1 MKKIL
6 TFIIVGVFFLGLVFS
21 ISFIQADPPEPP
33 ESFPTRI
40 LIEDET
46 SIGNL
51 VGENFEDDDIL
62 VENVLLNREEEFT
75 IITFKEQGSVNIK
88 GKEFNNILSD
98 SEITIDCEGNI
109 LEANLIIDEVGGE
122 YTLKSPAKTFIFHAP
137 ANSRVFKEKGKPPK
151 IFLSE
156 NSNITLIPENK
167 EEIIYSGKYF
177 NVADNQIYNFGGGGR
192 VEVTTFKNDIVKI
205 SGKSALTLQGVQH
218 LLYEGNLNF
227 YYDENF
233 DASQHQGENYFNYGK
248 NKISLGGKG
257 FRSSLQ
263 EDTEIFKEL
272 IKNKYS
278 DIRRRGELEFI
289 LDGGDIE
296 ISKVSPEN
304 HPLALD
310 VKSSGKIK
318 INNGNWILEADGKDI
333 YANIEP
339 NSQFSLSSDMQV
351 NYQTESGK
359 NKIYELDSRS
369 TYKEYLSD
377 EKRQKIELEI
387 NELNRLKHEKYVEI
401 DFLLNDPEGKKF
413 KDELNEKEKKL
424 SEVYRMYREYMVVWG
439 NAKAEETSKE
449 EIKAIS
455 DLIEEA
461 EAEAESLESE
471 IIILQE
477 NPINKKIMTLE
488 VEINNMEWT
497 ISDLQRKISSGN
509 IKAGIWGQTLSS
521 QDTDTE
527 VSYSEFIEGFPV
539 IKNVDVKA
547 YYGYEEDPETG
558 EYNFG
563 RYSSPRTYEP
573 NLDILD
579 LEVDSRY
586 QTCADTQVELYS
598 LWQLQELEK
607 GNIDSVEFK
616 ISNGQTLKYNSDG
629 TYTVW
634 SQSANKVITK
644 KFSIE
649 DTREKFDEWVTNVQ
663 IYSNTGSLRGN
674 LKKIKEIDDLKAG
687 DLITLHPDPQT
698 GYGHT
703 KAIKRVLRIP
713 PTEDGEI
720 YYQLFAGSDPA
731 IDPRIYS
738 NLMSKEELLYQIQYE
753 DAVALTWK

>member
-6 TFIIVGVFFLGLVFS
+6 IFIMVGVFFLGLIFS
-21 ISFIQADPPEPP
+21 VSLIQADPPEPP
-33 ESFPTRI
+33 EPYPARI

-46 SIGNL
+46 NIGNL
-51 VGENFEDDDIL
+51 VGEDLEDDDIL
-62 VENVLLNREEEFT
+62 VKNVLIDRGEKFT

-98 SEITIDCEGNI
+98 SEIKIDSEGNI

-122 YTLKSPAKTFIFHAP
+122 YTLKSPSKTFIFHAP

-156 NSNITLIPENK
+156 ESNINLIPENK
-167 EEIIYSGKYF
+167 EEIVYSGKSF
-177 NVADNQIYNFGGGGR
+177 NVGDNYIYNFGGEER
-192 VEVTTFKNDIVKI
+192 VDVTTFKNDIIKI
-205 SGKSALTLQGVQH
+205 SGKSALTLQGIEH
-218 LLYEGNLNF
+218 LTYGGDLNF
-227 YYDENF
+227 YYDGNF

-248 NKISLGGKG
+248 DKISLGGKG

-278 DIRRRGELEFI
+278 DIRRRGKLEFI

-296 ISKVSPEN
+296 ISKVSPDN
-304 HPLALD
+304 SPLALD
-310 VKSSGKIK
+310 IKSSGKIK
-318 INNGNWILEADGKDI
+318 INNGDWVLEADGKDI
-333 YANIEP
+333 YANIES

-351 NYQTESGK
+351 NYQTENGK
-359 NKIYELDSRS
+359 NKIYELDSRT
-369 TYKEYLSD
+369 TYKESLSD
-377 EKRQKIELEI
+377 EKRQKIQLEI
-387 NELNRLKHEKYVEI
+387 NGLNTLKHEKYVKIES
-401 DFLLNDPEGKKF
+401 LLNDPEGKKF
-413 KDELNEKEKKL
+413 KDELYKKEIKL
-424 SEVYRMYREYMVVWG
+424 AEAYERYRGYVDILG
-439 NAKAEETSKE
+439 DAEAEGESKE
-449 EIKAIS
+449 ELKAITE
-455 DLIEEA
+455 LLKEA
-461 EAEAESLESE
+461 EEKAKSIESE
-471 IIILQE
+471 IFILE
-477 NPINKKIMTLE
+477 GKPINKKILALE
-488 VEINNMEWT
+488 AEINNMEWAV
-497 ISDLQRKISSGN
+497 SDLQRKISSGN
-509 IKAGIWGQTLSS
+509 FKAGIWGQTLSS
-521 QDTDTE
+521 KDTDAE

-539 IKNVDVKA
+539 IKNADVKA
-547 YYGYEEDPETG
+547 YYGYEENPETG

-563 RYSSPRTYEP
+563 RYSSPRTYES

-607 GNIDSVEFK
+607 GNIDSVEFQ

-629 TYTVW
+629 TYTIW
-634 SQSANKVITK
+634 SSSANKVITK
-644 KFSIE
+644 EFPIG

-674 LKKIKEIDDLKAG
+674 LKKIKEIGNLKAG

-738 NLMSKEELLYQIQYE
+738 NLLSKEELLYQIQHE
-753 DAVALTWK
+753 DAVALTWN